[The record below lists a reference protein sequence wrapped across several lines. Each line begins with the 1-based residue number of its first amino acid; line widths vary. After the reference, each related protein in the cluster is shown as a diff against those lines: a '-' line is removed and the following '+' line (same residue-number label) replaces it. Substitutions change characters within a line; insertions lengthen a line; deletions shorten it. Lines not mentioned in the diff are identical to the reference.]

1 MEMVG
6 LIQNAITSMQT
17 GTEAPAVGWMF
28 NSLFGIQATED
39 LNDRG
44 IGRPQEQMEALA
56 KMQNLLTTVE
66 KHSNG
71 AFQLPTFNGVLRNT
85 RIFCSHTWLLPTDRR
100 INPATRVA
108 SIPFFFLPGNGL
120 PVTTFWYDFEIDFY
134 VHPTPN
140 LARPE
145 LLICGA
151 NNAASASTENN
162 AITFCPMQFG
172 IFTTSADYPNQPTLD
187 ALSPDLIGAFGT
199 VSASFLHEY
208 THIVGRGIFGNAA
221 NPIPDVNL
229 FPEHYGFPAASQLP
243 TSLGISNALKNADSY
258 ALLGVAL
265 KLSQCDWRNGA
276 CHSPAY
282 WAALR
287 RQTLAAAQLLLGIG
301 STASGP

>member
-56 KMQNLLTTVE
+56 KMQN
-66 KHSNG
+66 
-71 AFQLPTFNGVLRNT
+71 
-85 RIFCSHTWLLPTDRR
+85 RR